1 MSLVPLLMLLMAHGL
16 DSRSNPN
23 NFQRRQGPRS
33 CKIYDIFS
41 KFYFFSGTLASYGL
55 GAPSIPS
62 YNGGGGQPSYNG
74 GQGGSKRPKSITIPL
89 PDFDVGQI
97 IREKQN
103 ILGSVVNI
111 KKILLSPGG
120 DVGDDGGDVGDD
132 GGDVGD
138 DGGDGGDDGGDVGDD
153 GGEHQEDPSLPSAW
167 DRQADRGHQ
176 AQPHSSSPRPHHRPE
191 KNWSWLLE
199 RSHRPEDRLA
209 GQHLLLR
216 GWWRRCRIWGPST
229 KLWSTKRVEATT
241 KLPSKMT
248 TITY

>member
-1 MSLVPLLMLLMAHGL
+1 M
-16 DSRSNPN
+16 
-23 NFQRRQGPRS
+23 NF
-33 CKIYDIFS
+33 IFS
-41 KFYFFSGTLASYGL
+41 GAPASY

-74 GQGGSKRPKSITIPL
+74 GQGAKRPKSITIPL

-103 ILGSVVNI
+103 IIGSVVNI

-120 DVGDDGGDVGDD
+120 DDGDDGE
-132 GGDVGD
+132 
-138 DGGDGGDDGGDVGDD
+138 DVGDD

-167 DRQADRGHQ
+167 DRQADRGHE

-199 RSHRPEDRLA
+199 RSHRPEDLLA
-209 GQHLLLR
+209 GQHLLFC
-216 GWWRRCRIWGPST
+216 GWWWWRIWSPFN
-229 KLWSTKRVEATT
+229 KLRSTKRVEAKTE
-241 KLPSKMT
+241 LGWKMT
-248 TITY
+248 TLTY

>member
-1 MSLVPLLMLLMAHGL
+1 M
-16 DSRSNPN
+16 
-23 NFQRRQGPRS
+23 NF
-33 CKIYDIFS
+33 IFS
-41 KFYFFSGTLASYGL
+41 GAPASY

-74 GQGGSKRPKSITIPL
+74 VQGAKRPKSITIPL

-120 DVGDDGGDVGDD
+120 DVGDYGEDG
-132 GGDVGD
+132 
-138 DGGDGGDDGGDVGDD
+138 GDD
-153 GGEHQEDPSLPSAW
+153 GGEHQDDPSLPSAW
-167 DRQADRGHQ
+167 DRQADCGHQ
-176 AQPHSSSPRPHHRPE
+176 AQPDSSSPRPHHRPE

-216 GWWRRCRIWGPST
+216 GWRWWWRIWSPST
-229 KLWSTKRVEATT
+229 KLWGAKRVEATT